1 MGLFLKKR
9 VEMPDKIILGNTEFV
24 FDRKLGFHVGEWTV
38 WDRKTKILLEFQS
51 TEGNIGDIVLEKVNW
66 VNDHKDTII
75 RAFLDEND
83 DCIDVVNEMIEDG
96 TLEADGKISEDEFVK
111 ALFVNNVTIFV
122 NGSETGFY
130 MCLSIKKSC
139 KRAPKKR
146 APSTP
151 NKLVRTAWGEPQR
164 TPFGALRDHALL
176 QEFWSPFARVGRTK
190 RSRPFAHILE
200 PPSPFSK
207 RTALPV
213 HGLRKTVAFTG
224 ENHNMAVVD

>member
-1 MGLFLKKR
+1 MGLFSKKKR

-38 WDRKTKILLEFQS
+38 WDRKTKILLEF
-51 TEGNIGDIVLEKVNW
+51 
-66 VNDHKDTII
+66 NDHKDTII

-130 MCLSIKKSC
+130 IDLDAEPDYFMGHLVCIEVDC
-139 KRAPKKR
+139 KYKI
-146 APSTP
+146 
-151 NKLVRTAWGEPQR
+151 E
-164 TPFGALRDHALL
+164 
-176 QEFWSPFARVGRTK
+176 VGG
-190 RSRPFAHILE
+190 FN
-200 PPSPFSK
+200 
-207 RTALPV
+207 
-213 HGLRKTVAFTG
+213 G
-224 ENHNMAVVD
+224 

>member
-9 VEMPDKIILGNTEFV
+9 VEMPDKMILGNTEFV

-75 RAFLDEND
+75 RAFLD
-83 DCIDVVNEMIEDG
+83 G

-130 MCLSIKKSC
+130 IDLDAEPDYFMGHLVCIEVDC
-139 KRAPKKR
+139 KYKI
-146 APSTP
+146 
-151 NKLVRTAWGEPQR
+151 E
-164 TPFGALRDHALL
+164 
-176 QEFWSPFARVGRTK
+176 VGG
-190 RSRPFAHILE
+190 FN
-200 PPSPFSK
+200 
-207 RTALPV
+207 
-213 HGLRKTVAFTG
+213 G
-224 ENHNMAVVD
+224 

>member
-9 VEMPDKIILGNTEFV
+9 VEMPDKMILGNTEFV
-24 FDRKLGFHVGEWTV
+24 IDRKLGFHVGEWTV

-111 ALFVNNVTIFV
+111 ALFVNNVTVFV

-130 MCLSIKKSC
+130 IDLDAEPDYFMGH
-139 KRAPKKR
+139 
-146 APSTP
+146 
-151 NKLVRTAWGEPQR
+151 LVCIEAVSYTHL
-164 TPFGALRDHALL
+164 T
-176 QEFWSPFARVGRTK
+176 
-190 RSRPFAHILE
+190 
-200 PPSPFSK
+200 
-207 RTALPV
+207 LP
-213 HGLRKTVAFTG
+213 TT
-224 ENHNMAVVD
+224 